1 MCIATSAERPSAQL
15 SFFRHQH
22 QNCGCGEHHW
32 ASALAS
38 SLHGMGDCA
47 RHQCVVISAHR
58 VLPMTCWL
66 LWLYDQAAVRLSAP
80 GLLRN
85 WQIWYNYPR
94 YSQSDGVGV
103 SPQVNNLW
111 DGMFW
116 MP

>member
-15 SFFRHQH
+15 SFFPHQH

-47 RHQCVVISAHR
+47 RHQCVVISAHG

-66 LWLYDQAAVRLSAP
+66 LWLYDQAAVWLSAL

-85 WQIWYNYPR
+85 WQILYNYPI
-94 YSQSDGVGV
+94 YSQSGGVGV
-103 SPQVNNLW
+103 WPHQ
-111 DGMFW
+111 GH
-116 MP
+116 

>member
-47 RHQCVVISAHR
+47 RCQCVVISAH
-58 VLPMTCWL
+58 
-66 LWLYDQAAVRLSAP
+66 
-80 GLLRN
+80 
-85 WQIWYNYPR
+85 
-94 YSQSDGVGV
+94 
-103 SPQVNNLW
+103 
-111 DGMFW
+111 
-116 MP
+116 